1 MLLKMAATELKLL
14 YRRRQELV
22 NPLIF
27 FLMVSTLFPLAVS
40 PDAEQLRILAPGVIW
55 VAAMLASLLSL
66 DMLFRH
72 DFDDGTLEQTLF
84 SDQPLYLLTLVKVGC
99 YWLMSGLPLVMI
111 SPLLAMM
118 LFLPADTIPTLVLS
132 LLLGTP
138 VLSLVGA
145 IGAGLTVSLRKG
157 GVIISLLVLPL
168 FMPVLIFGSS
178 AVLAVSQGLSATGQL
193 AWLSVLLVLAI
204 TLAPFAIAMAVRIS
218 VASD

>member
-27 FLMVSTLFPLAVS
+27 FLMVCTLFPLAVS

-99 YWLMSGLPLVMI
+99 YWLMSGLPLVII

>member
-27 FLMVSTLFPLAVS
+27 FLMVCTLFPLAVS

-55 VAAMLASLLSL
+55 VAAMLATLLSL

-99 YWLMSGLPLVMI
+99 YWLMSGLPLVII

-118 LFLPADTIPTLVLS
+118 LFLPADTIPTLLLS

-178 AVLAVSQGLSATGQL
+178 AVLAASQGLSATGQL

-204 TLAPFAIAMAVRIS
+204 TLAPIAIAMAVRIS